1 MRPIV
6 VITLITLLVQAVHM
20 GSRVVA
26 SLFAI
31 DLGAN
36 PLQIGALISF
46 YSVFPLLLSIY
57 SGVVSD
63 RFGSYR
69 PMVIGT
75 GVLGIGL
82 AAPFVWPHLAAL
94 YASAMLIGIGFV
106 FYNVS
111 AQNLAGALGTEQER
125 TRNFATL
132 SLGYGGG
139 HMLGPF
145 MAGVLIDYQ
154 GFAIAY
160 LAFAALAAAPVAMLA
175 AHRGLAI
182 SPAPAAAAAQR
193 RNAFSLLKVPPLR
206 RAIVLSGLVTTGWD
220 LYTFYVPIYG
230 HAIGLSASTI
240 GTVLAAF
247 AVATLIV
254 RMALPAMIR
263 RFSVER
269 VLAAAMFSG
278 CALFIV
284 FPFVSLVPLLLAL
297 SFCIGLALG
306 CSQPLTINLAYNR
319 SPPGRSGEVVGLRL
333 SINNIMHIG
342 VPIAAGAVGAAFG
355 VAPVF
360 WANAAILAASGRLAR
375 VRD

>member
-6 VITLITLLVQAVHM
+6 LITLITMVVQAVHM

-31 DLGAN
+31 ELGAN
-36 PLQIGALISF
+36 PFQIGALISF
-46 YSVFPLLLSIY
+46 YSIFPLLLSVY

-69 PMVIGT
+69 PMVFGT
-75 GVLGIGL
+75 AVLGIGL

-94 YASAMLIGIGFV
+94 YASAMLIGVGFV
-106 FYNVS
+106 FFNVS
-111 AQNLAGALGTEQER
+111 VQNLAGALGTEQER

-132 SLGYGGG
+132 GLGYGGG
-139 HMLGPF
+139 HMLGPLL
-145 MAGVLIDYQ
+145 AGYIIDYH
-154 GFAIAY
+154 GFSAAY
-160 LAFAALAAAPVAMLA
+160 LAFAALAAVPVAMLA
-175 AHRGLAI
+175 TQRGI
-182 SPAPAAAAAQR
+182 AAAPTRGAAPRQS
-193 RNAFSLLKVPPLR
+193 AFALLKAPPLR

-230 HAIGLSASTI
+230 HSIGLSASTI
-240 GTVLAAF
+240 GTLLAAF
-247 AVATLIV
+247 AVATVVV
-254 RMALPAMIR
+254 RMSLPALTR

-269 VLAAAMFSG
+269 VLAVAMFVG

-284 FPFVSLVPLLLAL
+284 FPFVKLVPLLLAL
-297 SFCIGLALG
+297 SFAIGLALG
-306 CSQPLTINLAYNR
+306 CSQPLTVNLAYNR

-333 SINNIMHIG
+333 FINNITHIG
-342 VPIAAGAVGAAFG
+342 VPLAAGAVGAALG

-360 WANAAILAASGRLAR
+360 WTNAAILAVSGHLAR